1 MANLILAFVIGVLC
15 GMGYM
20 YLRYNKMMCD
30 NLRELR
36 EIRINHAKIQGQM
49 KILNAINGIKE
60 EE

>member
-1 MANLILAFVIGVLC
+1 MANLILTFVLGVLC

-20 YLRYNKMMCD
+20 YLRYNKMICD

-36 EIRINHAKIQGQM
+36 ELQRGQAIIEGQM
-49 KILNAINGIKE
+49 KILNAVNGIKE